1 MKKGFSFL
9 LSLLIAVPVFAKDE
23 PFYPVSAIPE
33 DMKKGM
39 YAVIRDHE
47 TRYEIHSPKH
57 ATTYIRTVV
66 TILNSNGNRAA
77 RETLFYDKFRTIKSF
92 KANTYDAFGKLIQK
106 VKLSDLPDR
115 SYQDGSSLYS
125 DDRFKSLDLSRGS
138 FPYTVE
144 LEYEIEYKA
153 ILYSPGFYLYE
164 DDEISIQQSKFV
176 LAYANAD
183 LKPRYKLFRMPEPK
197 SGTYNGKQSLE
208 WSVTNFKP
216 SRFEKLGPDFNRM
229 IPNIAVAPTMFEYD
243 KYAGSM
249 DTWDNYG
256 KWIILLNK
264 DRNVLPEAT
273 KKHIQNLTKD
283 AKSDTEKIKILY
295 EYMQSRT
302 RYVGIQLGIGGY
314 QPFEASLVDK
324 TGYGDCKALSNYMV
338 SLLQE
343 VGIKGYYTLVRAGE
357 GSRAMDISFP
367 SSQFNHVIVA
377 VPMKA
382 DTIWLECTSQTNPF
396 GYMGTF
402 TGDRHALMITETGGK
417 IVKTPRYNADDNRQL
432 TTANVVVDQS
442 GNAKATIQTTY
453 RGLQYE
459 NHDLHGVLD
468 DQYDDQKKWI
478 QKNVKIAAFDVADF
492 RMINNKDIIPSAVVK
507 SNLNIQKLA
516 TVSGKRFFLT
526 PNLMNRSTFALEKIE
541 NRKENLVWRSAFVD
555 IDTIKY
561 QLPEGIYPEFVPEA
575 TTIKGKFGEYQS
587 SFLVDQGHLIYIR
600 RFRMDR
606 GEYPPESYSEFA
618 EFFRSVNKADHTKI
632 VFLSKT

>member
-1 MKKGFSFL
+1 MKKGLSFL
-9 LSLLIAVPVFAKDE
+9 LTLLVAVHAYTKDE

-47 TRYEIHSPKH
+47 TRFEVHSARH
-57 ATTYIRTVV
+57 ATTYTRTVV
-66 TILNSNGNRAA
+66 TILNATGNRAA

-92 KANTYDAFGKLIQK
+92 KANTYDSFGKLIQK
-106 VKLSDLPDR
+106 TKLSDLPDR
-115 SYQDGSSLYS
+115 SYQDGVSMYS
-125 DDRFKSLDLSRGS
+125 DDRYKSIDLSRGA
-138 FPYTVE
+138 FPYTIE

-153 ILYSPGFYLYE
+153 ILYAPDFNLYE
-164 DDEISIQQSKFV
+164 DDEISIQKSKFV
-176 LAYANAD
+176 LAYASDD
-183 LKPRYKLFRMPEPK
+183 LKPRYKLFKMPEPK
-197 SGTYNGKQSLE
+197 AGMHNGKQSLE
-208 WSVTNFKP
+208 WSFTNIKP
-216 SRFEKLGPDFNRM
+216 DRFEKLGPDFDRM
-229 IPNIAVAPTMFEYD
+229 IPNIAVAPTSFEYD

-273 KKHIQNLTKD
+273 KKHVHNLTRE
-283 AKSDTEKIKILY
+283 AKTEREKIKILY
-295 EYMQSRT
+295 EYMQGRT

-314 QPFEASLVDK
+314 QPFEASVVDK

-343 VGIKGYYTLVRAGE
+343 VGIKGYYTLIRAGS
-357 GSRAMDISFP
+357 GAPDIDTTFP
-367 SSQFNHVIVA
+367 SSQFNHAIVG
-377 VPMKA
+377 VPLKG
-382 DTIWLECTSQTNPF
+382 DTVWLECTDQTNPF
-396 GYMGTF
+396 GYMGRF

-417 IVKTPRYNADDNRQL
+417 IVKTPRYKADDNLQL
-432 TTANVVVDQS
+432 TTANVVIDLS

-459 NHDLHGVLD
+459 NQRLHGVLN
-468 DQYDDQKKWI
+468 DQYDDQKNWI
-478 QKNVKIAAFDVADF
+478 QKNVKIPTFDVADF
-492 RMINNKDIIPSAVVK
+492 KMINNKDIMPSAVVK
-507 SNLNIQKLA
+507 TNLNIQKLA

-526 PNLMNRSTFALEKIE
+526 PNLMNRSTFALEKADA
-541 NRKENLVWRSAFVD
+541 RKEKIIWRNAFLDV
-555 IDTIKY
+555 DTIKY
-561 QLPEGIYPEFVPEA
+561 QLPEGIYPEFLPEA

-587 SFLVDQGHLIYIR
+587 SYSVDQGQLIYIR

-606 GEYPPESYSEFA
+606 GEYPPDTYGEFT
-618 EFFRSVNKADHTKI
+618 EFFRNVNKADNTKI